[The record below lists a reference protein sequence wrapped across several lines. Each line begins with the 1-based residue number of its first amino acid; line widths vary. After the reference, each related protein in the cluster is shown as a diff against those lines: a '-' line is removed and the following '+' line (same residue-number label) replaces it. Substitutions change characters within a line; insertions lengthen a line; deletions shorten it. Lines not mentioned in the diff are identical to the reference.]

1 MNELLPAYVAI
12 IAGLIGLVWGA
23 DRFVIGAASAAKNFG
38 ISPMV
43 IGLTIVSIGTSAP
56 EIIVSINAALEGSG
70 TLAVGNALGSNL
82 ANIGLVLGVTALIA
96 PLPAQRHLVFQEG
109 PVLLF
114 VTALVGYCL
123 YDQIL
128 GRTESLVMLALIPLL
143 LWVTVKYKVQHPDP
157 EEEAEVAE
165 VENIATTSNAAA
177 ATWFIIGLLVMLASS
192 KILVWGAITTAAEM
206 GISELVIGLTV
217 VAIGTSLPE
226 LAASVTSALRGH
238 HDIAIG
244 NVFGSNLFNFLAVM
258 PIAGVI
264 SPLQLDSAV
273 FYRDYLA
280 VTALTLLLLG
290 SIALHYFRQRK
301 REDKAATIH
310 LSKKFGSV
318 MLLLYVLYFVVLLP
332 TS

>member
-1 MNELLPAYVAI
+1 MNELLPAYMAI

-70 TLAVGNALGSNL
+70 ALAVGNALGSNL
-82 ANIGLVLGVTALIA
+82 ANIGLVLGITALIA

-123 YDQIL
+123 FDQIL
-128 GRTESLVMLALIPLL
+128 GRTESLIMLALVPLL
-143 LWVTVKYKVQHPDP
+143 LWITVKYKVQHPDP
-157 EEEAEVAE
+157 EEVAE
-165 VENIATTSNAAA
+165 VESLTTTSNAAA
-177 ATWFIIGLLVMLASS
+177 TIWFIIGLLVMLLSS

-206 GISELVIGLTV
+206 GVSELVIGLTV

-244 NVFGSNLFNFLAVM
+244 NVFGSNLFNFLAVV
-258 PIAGVI
+258 PIASAI
-264 SPLQLDSAV
+264 APLELDSVV

-290 SIALHYFRQRK
+290 AIALRYLKQRNT
-301 REDKAATIH
+301 EDKAATIH
-310 LSKKFGSV
+310 LSRKFGGV

>member
-1 MNELLPAYVAI
+1 MNELLPAYMAI

-82 ANIGLVLGVTALIA
+82 ANIGLVLGITALIA

-123 YDQIL
+123 FDQIL

-157 EEEAEVAE
+157 EEVEE

-192 KILVWGAITTAAEM
+192 KILVWGAITTAAGM
-206 GISELVIGLTV
+206 GVSELVIGLTV

-244 NVFGSNLFNFLAVM
+244 NVFGSNLFNFLAVV

-290 SIALHYFRQRK
+290 AIALHYFKQRNA
-301 REDKAATIH
+301 EDKAATIH
-310 LSKKFGSV
+310 LSRKFGSV
-318 MLLLYVLYFVVLLP
+318 MLLLYALYFVVLLP

>member
-1 MNELLPAYVAI
+1 MNELLPAYMAI

-23 DRFVIGAASAAKNFG
+23 DRFVVGAASAAKNFG
-38 ISPMV
+38 IAPMV
-43 IGLTIVSIGTSAP
+43 IGLTVVSIGTSAP

-114 VTALVGYCL
+114 VTALAGYCL
-123 YDQIL
+123 YDQSL
-128 GRTESLVMLALIPLL
+128 GRTESLVMLLLIPLL
-143 LWVTVKYKVQHPDP
+143 LWVTVKYKVQHPDA
-157 EEEAEVAE
+157 EEVAE
-165 VENIATTSNAAA
+165 VEEIATTSNGAAA
-177 ATWFIIGLLVMLASS
+177 MWFIIGLLVMLLSS
-192 KILVWGAITTAAEM
+192 KILVWGAITTAAQM

-264 SPLQLDSAV
+264 SPLQLDGAV

-290 SIALHYFRQRK
+290 SIAVHYFRKRK
-301 REDKAATIH
+301 LPHHATTVH
-310 LSKKFGSV
+310 LSRKFGGV
-318 MLLLYVLYFVVLLP
+318 MLVLYVLYFVVLLP

>member
-1 MNELLPAYVAI
+1 MNELLPAYTAI

-123 YDQIL
+123 FDQIL

-157 EEEAEVAE
+157 EEVAEVTE
-165 VENIATTSNAAA
+165 VENIATASNAAA

-206 GISELVIGLTV
+206 GVSELVIGLTV

-290 SIALHYFRQRK
+290 AIALHYFKQRNA
-301 REDKAATIH
+301 EDKAATIH

>member
-1 MNELLPAYVAI
+1 MNELLPAYMAI
-12 IAGLIGLVWGA
+12 VAGLIGLVWGA

-70 TLAVGNALGSNL
+70 ALAVGNALGSNL
-82 ANIGLVLGVTALIA
+82 ANIGLVLGITALIA
-96 PLPAQRHLVFQEG
+96 PLPAQRHLIFQEG

-114 VTALVGYCL
+114 VTALAGYCL
-123 YDQIL
+123 YDQLL
-128 GRTESLVMLALIPLL
+128 GRTESLLMLALIPLL
-143 LWVTVKYKVQHPDP
+143 LWVTVKYKVQHPNA
-157 EEEAEVAE
+157 EELAEADDIV
-165 VENIATTSNAAA
+165 TTSSAAA

-244 NVFGSNLFNFLAVM
+244 NIFGSNLFNFLAVM
-258 PIAGVI
+258 PIAGAI
-264 SPLQLDSAV
+264 APLHLDSAV
-273 FYRDYLA
+273 FYRDFLS
-280 VTALTLLLLG
+280 VTALTLLLIGTIVFFYIRNKG
-290 SIALHYFRQRK
+290 SK
-301 REDKAATIH
+301 NGATGIY
-310 LSKKFGSV
+310 LSRKFGAL
-318 MLLLYVLYFVVLLP
+318 MLLLYVLYFALLLP
-332 TS
+332 SS

>member
-1 MNELLPAYVAI
+1 MNELLPAYMAI

-38 ISPMV
+38 VSPMV

-70 TLAVGNALGSNL
+70 ALAVGNALGSNL

-123 YDQIL
+123 YDQSL

-143 LWVTVKYKVQHPDP
+143 LWVTVKYKVQHPDA
-157 EEEAEVAE
+157 EELAE
-165 VENIATTSNAAA
+165 VEDIATTSNAAA
-177 ATWFIIGLLVMLASS
+177 ATWFVIGLLLMLLSS

-206 GISELVIGLTV
+206 GVSELLIGLTV

-273 FYRDYLA
+273 FYRDHLA

-290 SIALHYFRQRK
+290 AITLHYFRQRK

-310 LSKKFGSV
+310 LSRKFGGV

>member
-1 MNELLPAYVAI
+1 MNELLPAYMAI

-70 TLAVGNALGSNL
+70 ALAVGNALGSNL

-123 YDQIL
+123 YDQSL

-143 LWVTVKYKVQHPDP
+143 LWVTVKYKVQHPDA
-157 EEEAEVAE
+157 EELAE
-165 VENIATTSNAAA
+165 VEDIATTSNAAA
-177 ATWFIIGLLVMLASS
+177 ATWFVIGLLVMLLSS

-264 SPLQLDSAV
+264 SPLQLNSAV

-301 REDKAATIH
+301 REDKAATVH
-310 LSKKFGSV
+310 LSRKFGSI

>member
-1 MNELLPAYVAI
+1 MNELLPAYMAI

-70 TLAVGNALGSNL
+70 ALAVGNALGSNL
-82 ANIGLVLGVTALIA
+82 ANIGLVLGITALIA

-123 YDQIL
+123 FDQIL
-128 GRTESLVMLALIPLL
+128 GRTESLIMLALVPLL
-143 LWVTVKYKVQHPDP
+143 LWITVKYKVQHPDP
-157 EEEAEVAE
+157 EEVAE
-165 VENIATTSNAAA
+165 VESLTTTSSAA
-177 ATWFIIGLLVMLASS
+177 ATIWFIIGLLVMLLSS

-206 GISELVIGLTV
+206 GVSELVIGLTV

-244 NVFGSNLFNFLAVM
+244 NVFGSNLFNFLAVV
-258 PIAGVI
+258 PIASAI
-264 SPLQLDSAV
+264 APLELDSVV

-290 SIALHYFRQRK
+290 AIALRYLKQRNT
-301 REDKAATIH
+301 EDKAATIH
-310 LSKKFGSV
+310 LSRKFGGV

>member
-1 MNELLPAYVAI
+1 MTDLLPAYMAI

-70 TLAVGNALGSNL
+70 TIAVGNALGSNL
-82 ANIGLVLGVTALIA
+82 ANIGLVLGITALIA

-109 PVLLF
+109 PVLLII
-114 VTALVGYCL
+114 TALVGYCL
-123 YDQIL
+123 YDQRL
-128 GRTESLVMLALIPLL
+128 DRLESLVMLALIPLL
-143 LWVTVKYKVQHPDP
+143 LWMTVKYKGQHPDP
-157 EEEAEVAE
+157 EEIAE
-165 VENIATTSNAAA
+165 VEDITSTSTAAA
-177 ATWFIIGLLVMLASS
+177 ATWFVIGLLTMLFSS
-192 KILVWGAITTAAEM
+192 KILVWGAKITAVQM

-258 PIAGVI
+258 PIAGLI
-264 SPLQLDSAV
+264 SPLQLDAVV
-273 FYRDYLA
+273 FYRDYFA
-280 VTALTLLLLG
+280 VSLLTLLLIG
-290 SIALHYFRQRK
+290 SIIVRYIKTRAP
-301 REDKAATIH
+301 TIH
-310 LSKKFGSV
+310 LSRRFGGIL
-318 MLLLYVLYFVVLLP
+318 LLLYALYFIVLFP

>member
-1 MNELLPAYVAI
+1 MNELLPAYIAI
-12 IAGLIGLVWGA
+12 IAGLVGLVWGA

-70 TLAVGNALGSNL
+70 ALAIGNALGSNL
-82 ANIGLVLGVTALIA
+82 ANIGLVLGITALIA

-123 YDQIL
+123 FDQIL
-128 GRTESLVMLALIPLL
+128 GRTESLIMLTLVPLL
-143 LWVTVKYKVQHPDP
+143 LWVTVKYKAQHPAP
-157 EEEAEVAE
+157 EEVAE
-165 VENIATTSNAAA
+165 VENLATTSNAAA
-177 ATWFIIGLLVMLASS
+177 ATWFIIGLLVLLLSS
-192 KILVWGAITTAAEM
+192 KILVWGATTTAAGM
-206 GISELVIGLTV
+206 GVSELVIGLTV

-290 SIALHYFRQRK
+290 AIALRYCKQRNT
-301 REDKAATIH
+301 EDKATTIH
-310 LSKKFGSV
+310 LSRKFGGL
-318 MLLLYVLYFVVLLP
+318 MLVLYALYFVVLLP

>member
-1 MNELLPAYVAI
+1 MNELLPAYMAI

-70 TLAVGNALGSNL
+70 ALAVGNALGSNL
-82 ANIGLVLGVTALIA
+82 ANIGLVLGITALIA

-123 YDQIL
+123 FDQIL
-128 GRTESLVMLALIPLL
+128 GRTESLIMLALVPLL
-143 LWVTVKYKVQHPDP
+143 LWITVKYKVQHPDP
-157 EEEAEVAE
+157 EEVAE
-165 VENIATTSNAAA
+165 VESLTTTSSAA
-177 ATWFIIGLLVMLASS
+177 ATIWFIIGLLVMLLSS

-206 GISELVIGLTV
+206 GVSELVIGLTV

-244 NVFGSNLFNFLAVM
+244 NVFGSNLFNFLAVV
-258 PIAGVI
+258 PIAGAI
-264 SPLQLDSAV
+264 APLELDSVV

-290 SIALHYFRQRK
+290 AIALRYLKQRNT
-301 REDKAATIH
+301 EDKAATIH
-310 LSKKFGSV
+310 LSRKFGGV

>member
-1 MNELLPAYVAI
+1 MNELLPAYMAI

-70 TLAVGNALGSNL
+70 ALAVGNALGSNL

-114 VTALVGYCL
+114 ITALVGYCL
-123 YDQIL
+123 YDQSL

-143 LWVTVKYKVQHPDP
+143 LWVTVKYKVQHPDA
-157 EEEAEVAE
+157 EELAE

-177 ATWFIIGLLVMLASS
+177 ATWFLIGLLVMLLSS

-264 SPLQLDSAV
+264 SPLQLDNAV

-301 REDKAATIH
+301 REDKEATVH
-310 LSKKFGSV
+310 LSRKFGSI

>member
-1 MNELLPAYVAI
+1 MAI

-23 DRFVIGAASAAKNFG
+23 DRFVTGAASAAKNFG

-70 TLAVGNALGSNL
+70 TLAIGNALGSNL

-123 YDQIL
+123 YDQTL
-128 GRTESLVMLALIPLL
+128 GRTESIVMLALIPLL

-157 EEEAEVAE
+157 EEEAEVE
-165 VENIATTSNAAA
+165 GIASTSNAAA
-177 ATWFIIGLLVMLASS
+177 ATWFILGLLVMLLSS
-192 KILVWGAITTAAEM
+192 KILVWGAITTATEM

-264 SPLQLDSAV
+264 APLQLDSAV

-290 SIALHYFRQRK
+290 AIALHYFRQRK
-301 REDKAATIH
+301 SEDNAATIH
-310 LSKKFGSV
+310 LSRKFGSV
-318 MLLLYVLYFVVLLP
+318 MLVLYILYFVILLP

>member
-1 MNELLPAYVAI
+1 MNELLPAYTAI

-23 DRFVIGAASAAKNFG
+23 DRFVIGAASAAKNLG

-70 TLAVGNALGSNL
+70 ALAVGNALGSNL
-82 ANIGLVLGVTALIA
+82 ANIGLVLGITALIA

-109 PVLLF
+109 PVLLL

-123 YDQIL
+123 FDQIL
-128 GRTESLVMLALIPLL
+128 GRTESLIMLTLIPLL
-143 LWVTVKYKVQHPDP
+143 LWITVKYKVQHPDP
-157 EEEAEVAE
+157 EELAE
-165 VENIATTSNAAA
+165 VESLATASNAAA
-177 ATWFIIGLLVMLASS
+177 ATWFIIGLLVMLLSS
-192 KILVWGAITTAAEM
+192 KILVWGAITTAAGM
-206 GISELVIGLTV
+206 GVSELVIGLTV

-244 NVFGSNLFNFLAVM
+244 NVFGSNLFNFLAVA

-264 SPLQLDSAV
+264 TPLHLDSAV

-290 SIALHYFRQRK
+290 AIALHYFKQRHT
-301 REDKAATIH
+301 DKQASTIH
-310 LSKKFGSV
+310 LSRKFGCV
-318 MLLLYVLYFVVLLP
+318 MLLLYVLYFAVLLP

>member
-1 MNELLPAYVAI
+1 MNELLPAYMAI

-157 EEEAEVAE
+157 EEVAE
-165 VENIATTSNAAA
+165 VDNIATTSNAAA

-290 SIALHYFRQRK
+290 SIVLHYFRQRK

-310 LSKKFGSV
+310 LSRKFGSV

>member
-1 MNELLPAYVAI
+1 MNELLPAY
-12 IAGLIGLVWGA
+12 
-23 DRFVIGAASAAKNFG
+23 FG

-56 EIIVSINAALEGSG
+56 EIIVSINIVSINAALEGSG

>member
-1 MNELLPAYVAI
+1 MNELLPAYMAI

-70 TLAVGNALGSNL
+70 NLAVGNALGSNL
-82 ANIGLVLGVTALIA
+82 ANIGLVLGITALIA

-123 YDQIL
+123 FDQIL

-143 LWVTVKYKVQHPDP
+143 LWITVKYKVQHPDP
-157 EEEAEVAE
+157 EEVEE
-165 VENIATTSNAAA
+165 VENIATTSTAAA
-177 ATWFIIGLLVMLASS
+177 ATWFIIGLLVMLLSS

-206 GISELVIGLTV
+206 GVSELVIGLTV

-244 NVFGSNLFNFLAVM
+244 NVFGSNLFNFLAVV

-290 SIALHYFRQRK
+290 AIALHYFKQRNS
-301 REDKAATIH
+301 ENKAATIH
-310 LSKKFGSV
+310 LSRKFGSV
-318 MLLLYVLYFVVLLP
+318 MLLLYALYFVVLVP

>member
-1 MNELLPAYVAI
+1 MNELLPAYMAI

-82 ANIGLVLGVTALIA
+82 ANIGLVLGITALIA

-123 YDQIL
+123 FDQIL
-128 GRTESLVMLALIPLL
+128 GRTESLIMLALVPLL
-143 LWVTVKYKVQHPDP
+143 LWITVKYKVQHPDP
-157 EEEAEVAE
+157 EEVAE
-165 VENIATTSNAAA
+165 VESLTTTSSAA
-177 ATWFIIGLLVMLASS
+177 ATIWFIIGLLVMLLSS

-206 GISELVIGLTV
+206 GVSELVIGLTV

-244 NVFGSNLFNFLAVM
+244 NVFGSNLFNFLAVV
-258 PIAGVI
+258 PIAGAI
-264 SPLQLDSAV
+264 APLELDSVV

-290 SIALHYFRQRK
+290 AIALRYLKQRNT
-301 REDKAATIH
+301 EDKAATIH
-310 LSKKFGSV
+310 LSRKFGGV
-318 MLLLYVLYFVVLLP
+318 ILLLYVLYFVVLLP

>member
-1 MNELLPAYVAI
+1 MNELLPAYMAI
-12 IAGLIGLVWGA
+12 IVGLIGLVWGA

-56 EIIVSINAALEGSG
+56 EIIVSINAAMEGSG

-114 VTALVGYCL
+114 ITAVVGYCL
-123 YDQIL
+123 YDQSL
-128 GRTESLVMLALIPLL
+128 GRTESLIMLALIPLL
-143 LWVTVKYKVQHPDP
+143 LWVTVKYKAQHPNP
-157 EEEAEVAE
+157 EELAETE
-165 VENIATTSNAAA
+165 SIATSSNAAA
-177 ATWFIIGLLVMLASS
+177 IGWFVLGLGVMLLSS
-192 KILVWGAITTAAEM
+192 KILVWGAITTATQM

-264 SPLQLDSAV
+264 SPLQLNSAV

-280 VTALTLLLLG
+280 VTALTLLLVG
-290 SIALHYFRQRK
+290 SIAIAHVK
-301 REDKAATIH
+301 KKKSTDTTTTIH
-310 LSKKFGSV
+310 LSRRFGSLL
-318 MLLLYVLYFVVLLP
+318 LLLYILYFAVLLP

>member
-1 MNELLPAYVAI
+1 MNELLPAYIAI

-70 TLAVGNALGSNL
+70 ALAVGNALGSNL

-123 YDQIL
+123 FDQIL

-143 LWVTVKYKVQHPDP
+143 LWITVKYKVQHPDP
-157 EEEAEVAE
+157 EEVAE

-177 ATWFIIGLLVMLASS
+177 TTWFIIGLLVMLASS

-290 SIALHYFRQRK
+290 AIALHYFRQRK
-301 REDKAATIH
+301 AENTAATIH
-310 LSKKFGSV
+310 LSRKFGCV

>member
-1 MNELLPAYVAI
+1 MNELLPAYMAI

-70 TLAVGNALGSNL
+70 ALAVGNALGSNL

-123 YDQIL
+123 YDQSL

-143 LWVTVKYKVQHPDP
+143 LWVTVKYKVQHPDA
-157 EEEAEVAE
+157 EELAE

-177 ATWFIIGLLVMLASS
+177 ATWFLIGLLVMLLSS

-301 REDKAATIH
+301 REDKAATVH
-310 LSKKFGSV
+310 LSRKFGSI

>member
-1 MNELLPAYVAI
+1 MNELLPAYMAI

-23 DRFVIGAASAAKNFG
+23 DRFVIGAASVAKNMG
-38 ISPMV
+38 VSPMV

-56 EIIVSINAALEGSG
+56 EIIVSTNAALEGAG

-123 YDQIL
+123 YNQTL
-128 GRTESLVMLALIPLL
+128 GRIESLVMLALIPLL
-143 LWVTVKYKVQHPDP
+143 LWITVKYKIQHPDP
-157 EEEAEVAE
+157 EEAAELAE
-165 VENIATTSNAAA
+165 VESITTTSNTAAA
-177 ATWFIIGLLVMLASS
+177 AWFIAGLLVMLLSS
-192 KILVWGAITTAAEM
+192 KILVWGATTTAAEM
-206 GISELVIGLTV
+206 GVSELVIGLTV

-290 SIALHYFRQRK
+290 AIALHYFRQRK
-301 REDKAATIH
+301 AENKAATVH
-310 LSKKFGSV
+310 LGRKFGGV
-318 MLLLYVLYFVVLLP
+318 MLVLYVLYFVVLLP

>member
-1 MNELLPAYVAI
+1 MNELMPAYMAI

-56 EIIVSINAALEGSG
+56 EIIISINAALEGSG
-70 TLAVGNALGSNL
+70 ALAVGNALGSNL

-123 YDQIL
+123 YDQTL
-128 GRTESLVMLALIPLL
+128 GRSESLVMLALIPLL
-143 LWVTVKYKVQHPDP
+143 LWATVKYKTQHPNP
-157 EEEAEVAE
+157 EEEAEV
-165 VENIATTSNAAA
+165 ENIASTSNTAA
-177 ATWFIIGLLVMLASS
+177 ATWFIVGLLVMLLSS

-244 NVFGSNLFNFLAVM
+244 NIFGSNLFNFLAVM
-258 PIAGVI
+258 PIAGII

-273 FYRDYLA
+273 FYRDYLS

-290 SIALHYFRQRK
+290 SIAVHYFRQRK
-301 REDKAATIH
+301 HKDKAATVH
-310 LSKKFGSV
+310 LSRKFGSV

>member
-1 MNELLPAYVAI
+1 MNELLPAYMAI

-70 TLAVGNALGSNL
+70 ALAVGNALGSNL

-123 YDQIL
+123 YDQSL

-143 LWVTVKYKVQHPDP
+143 LWVTVKYKVQHPDA
-157 EEEAEVAE
+157 EELAE
-165 VENIATTSNAAA
+165 VEDIATTSNAAA
-177 ATWFIIGLLVMLASS
+177 ATWFLIGLLVMLLSS

-301 REDKAATIH
+301 REDKEATVH
-310 LSKKFGSV
+310 LSRKFGSI

>member
-1 MNELLPAYVAI
+1 MNELLLAYMAI

-70 TLAVGNALGSNL
+70 ALAVGNALGSNL

-123 YDQIL
+123 YDQML

-143 LWVTVKYKVQHPDP
+143 LWVTVKYKAQHPDP
-157 EEEAEVAE
+157 EELAE

-177 ATWFIIGLLVMLASS
+177 TTWFIIGLLVMLLSS

-244 NVFGSNLFNFLAVM
+244 NVFGSNLFNFLAVV

-264 SPLQLDSAV
+264 SPLQLDSVV

-290 SIALHYFRQRK
+290 AIALHYFRQRK
-301 REDKAATIH
+301 VGDKAATVH
-310 LSKKFGSV
+310 LTRKFGSI

>member
-1 MNELLPAYVAI
+1 MNELLPAYMAI

-56 EIIVSINAALEGSG
+56 EIIVSINAAMEGSG

-123 YDQIL
+123 FDQSL

-143 LWVTVKYKVQHPDP
+143 LWVTVKYKVQHPDA
-157 EEEAEVAE
+157 EELAE
-165 VENIATTSNAAA
+165 VEDIATTSNAAA
-177 ATWFIIGLLVMLASS
+177 ATWFVTGLLVMLLSS

-290 SIALHYFRQRK
+290 SISLHYFRQRK
-301 REDKAATIH
+301 AADKAATIH

>member
-1 MNELLPAYVAI
+1 MNELLPAYMAI

-70 TLAVGNALGSNL
+70 ALAVGNALGSNL
-82 ANIGLVLGVTALIA
+82 ANIGLVLGITALIA

-123 YDQIL
+123 FDQIL
-128 GRTESLVMLALIPLL
+128 GRTESLIMLALVPLL
-143 LWVTVKYKVQHPDP
+143 LWITVKYKVQHPDP
-157 EEEAEVAE
+157 EEVAE
-165 VENIATTSNAAA
+165 VESLTTTSNAAA
-177 ATWFIIGLLVMLASS
+177 TIWFIIGLLVMLLSS

-206 GISELVIGLTV
+206 GVSELVIGLTV

-244 NVFGSNLFNFLAVM
+244 NVFGSNLFNFLAVV
-258 PIAGVI
+258 PIAGAI
-264 SPLQLDSAV
+264 APLELDSVV

-290 SIALHYFRQRK
+290 AIALRYLKQRNT
-301 REDKAATIH
+301 EDKAATIH
-310 LSKKFGSV
+310 LSRKFGGV

>member
-1 MNELLPAYVAI
+1 MNELLPAYMAI

-70 TLAVGNALGSNL
+70 ALAVGNALGSNL
-82 ANIGLVLGVTALIA
+82 ANIGLVLGITALIA

-114 VTALVGYCL
+114 VTTLVGYCL
-123 YDQIL
+123 FDQIL
-128 GRTESLVMLALIPLL
+128 GRTESLIMLALVPLL
-143 LWVTVKYKVQHPDP
+143 LWITVKYKVQHPDP
-157 EEEAEVAE
+157 EEVAE
-165 VENIATTSNAAA
+165 VESLTTTSNAAA
-177 ATWFIIGLLVMLASS
+177 TIWFIIGLLVMLLSS

-206 GISELVIGLTV
+206 GVSELVIGLTV

-244 NVFGSNLFNFLAVM
+244 NVFGSNLFNFLAVV
-258 PIAGVI
+258 PIAGAI
-264 SPLQLDSAV
+264 APLELDSVV

-290 SIALHYFRQRK
+290 AIALRYLKQRNT
-301 REDKAATIH
+301 EDKAATIH
-310 LSKKFGSV
+310 LSRKFGGV

>member
-1 MNELLPAYVAI
+1 MNELMPAYMAI

-43 IGLTIVSIGTSAP
+43 IGLTIVSVGTSAP
-56 EIIVSINAALEGSG
+56 EIIVSINAALEGSCA
-70 TLAVGNALGSNL
+70 LAVGNALGSNL

-123 YDQIL
+123 YNQTL
-128 GRTESLVMLALIPLL
+128 GRIESLVMLALIPLL
-143 LWVTVKYKVQHPDP
+143 LWATVKYKTQHPNP
-157 EEEAEVAE
+157 EEEAEA
-165 VENIATTSNAAA
+165 ENIASTSNIAAA
-177 ATWFIIGLLVMLASS
+177 MWFIVGLLVMLLSS
-192 KILVWGAITTAAEM
+192 KILVWGGITTAAEM

-244 NVFGSNLFNFLAVM
+244 NIFGSNLFNFLAVM

-273 FYRDYLA
+273 FYRDYLS

-290 SIALHYFRQRK
+290 SIAVHYFRQRK
-301 REDKAATIH
+301 HEDKTATVH
-310 LSKKFGSV
+310 LSRKFGSV

>member
-1 MNELLPAYVAI
+1 MNELLLAYTAI
-12 IAGLIGLVWGA
+12 VAGLIGLVWGA
-23 DRFVIGAASAAKNFG
+23 DRFVTGAASAAKNFG
-38 ISPMV
+38 IAPMV
-43 IGLTIVSIGTSAP
+43 IGLTIVSIGTSVP

-70 TLAVGNALGSNL
+70 TLAIGNALGSNL

-96 PLPAQRHLVFQEG
+96 PLPAHRHLVFQEG

-114 VTALVGYCL
+114 VTVLVGYCL
-123 YDQIL
+123 YDQTL
-128 GRTESLVMLALIPLL
+128 GRTESMVMLAIIPLL

-165 VENIATTSNAAA
+165 VESMATSSNAAA
-177 ATWFIIGLLVMLASS
+177 AMWFILGLLVMLLSS
-192 KILVWGAITTAAEM
+192 KILVWGAVTTATEM
-206 GISELVIGLTV
+206 GVSELIIGLTV

-226 LAASVTSALRGH
+226 LSASVTSALRGH

-244 NVFGSNLFNFLAVM
+244 NIFGSNLFNFLAVM

-273 FYRDYLA
+273 FYRDYLS

-290 SIALHYFRQRK
+290 SIAVHYFRQRK
-301 REDKAATIH
+301 HEDKAATVH
-310 LSKKFGSV
+310 LSRKFGSV

>member
-1 MNELLPAYVAI
+1 MNELLPAYMAI

-70 TLAVGNALGSNL
+70 TLAIGNALGSNL

-123 YDQIL
+123 YDQTL
-128 GRTESLVMLALIPLL
+128 GRSESLVMLALIPLL
-143 LWVTVKYKVQHPDP
+143 LWVTVKYKAQHPDP
-157 EEEAEVAE
+157 EEAAEVAE
-165 VENIATTSNAAA
+165 VEDIASTSNAAA
-177 ATWFIIGLLVMLASS
+177 ATWFILGLLVMLLSS
-192 KILVWGAITTAAEM
+192 KILVWGAITTATEM

-301 REDKAATIH
+301 GENKAATVH
-310 LSKKFGSV
+310 LSRKFGGV
-318 MLLLYVLYFVVLLP
+318 MLVLYVLYFVVLLP